1 MIKPLKDPT
10 YKKNQRKLFTPRYS
24 WNTSK
29 VGIKHQSSHNITDIL
44 LKVVP
49 NTITKP
55 NQSINK
61 FTKLNVFITNMF
73 LLVSLC
79 LCSFTDSTY
88 IHVVRIIVFIRR
100 NKQKPE
106 FITWKNLKEQNKL
119 IWYTFWHTSIQ
130 ITAKQS

>member
-10 YKKNQRKLFTPRYS
+10 YKKTQRKLFTPRYS